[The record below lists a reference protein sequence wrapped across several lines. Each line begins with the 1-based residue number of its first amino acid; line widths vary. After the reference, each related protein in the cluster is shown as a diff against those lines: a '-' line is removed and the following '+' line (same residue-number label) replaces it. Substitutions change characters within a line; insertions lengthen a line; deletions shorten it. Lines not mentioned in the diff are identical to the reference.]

1 MSTQASKDIRKLK
14 KTVPRANREAL
25 EDLFYYWLEEFA
37 PYHFTRE
44 AFRKYPREYSESA
57 KRNMQEWIE
66 RHKEEIER
74 GKKNKEARPAYESGR
89 LEDEFL
95 RGTHM
100 FGKAMR
106 QLRVKWP
113 SLPRYARIRNKY
125 SGFTLAEALL
135 EINDRELQELQR
147 EFDRLLQ
154 EHLDEKGFRGRS
166 MGRARL

>member
-1 MSTQASKDIRKLK
+1 MTTPASKDIRKLK

-44 AFRKYPREYSESA
+44 AFRRYPQEYSESA
-57 KRNMQEWIE
+57 KRNMQQWIE
-66 RHKEEIER
+66 RHKEDIER
-74 GKKNKEARPAYESGR
+74 GKKSDDVRPARETGR

-95 RGTHM
+95 RGTHF

-106 QLRVKWP
+106 RLQVRWP
-113 SLPRYARIRNKY
+113 SLPRYARFRNKY
-125 SGFTLAEALL
+125 SGFTLAEALV
-135 EINDRELQELQR
+135 EISDTELQQLNE

-154 EHLDEKGFRGRS
+154 EALDRKNFRGRS
-166 MGRARL
+166 MGQARF